1 MSQEPTC
8 SVCLEQYRRAINPPM
23 SCNPCGH
30 TICQPCITRWMRT
43 NRTCPEC
50 RGRITNTV
58 LNRSLLDMIENNGQ
72 DSNISS
78 NRQSS
83 NTSNSSTNTS
93 HFKFQSSHGKK
104 RDELIQDKSQYAIYV
119 IDNSESMRTYDGK
132 IFLEDK
138 TGKITKIQGVSRWD
152 EGIYKTMKSA
162 EYNINRGMK
171 AGYYLLNPKN
181 IYGSKWEENIDCIHI
196 DPEQDN
202 VTDKLDI
209 LEKNLLDSQ
218 NIRGNTPLGKI
229 TQYCKNSL
237 HTFINS
243 DNYQHIPVCLNF
255 ITDGMPNSSS
265 SFESQLRYLS
275 KNYNIFLVI
284 NLCTDDDSIVDYYN
298 DLDKKLGTEL
308 SGMDVIDDLE
318 AEQLEVIKAGNTF
331 VTYSNT
337 IHICRMAG
345 CYSVV
350 SDLLD
355 EEKLGIFYA
364 NKLCRELL
372 DPNSKHLPQWSE
384 DREKYLVKL
393 KELNY
398 QVYDFYYK
406 SFRPLIDVSKIDWLI
421 WYYQQQKKVS
431 QLFNSNFNVI
441 PPNMQYVSF
450 IFFLVMLFLV
460 YILM

>member
-1 MSQEPTC
+1 MSQEPSC
-8 SVCLEQYRRAINPPM
+8 SVCLEQYMRDINPPM
-23 SCNPCGH
+23 NCNPCGH
-30 TICQPCITRWMRT
+30 TFCQPCITRWMRT
-43 NRTCPEC
+43 SRSCPEC

-72 DSNISS
+72 NSNIIP
-78 NRQSS
+78 NHQSS
-83 NTSNSSTNTS
+83 NTLNSSTNSS
-93 HFKFQSSHGKK
+93 HFKFNSSHGKK
-104 RDELIQDKSQYAIYV
+104 RDELIGDKSQYSVYV
-119 IDNSESMRTYDGK
+119 VDNSVSMDKYDGK

-152 EGIYKTMKSA
+152 EAKYKTMKCA
-162 EYNINRGMK
+162 QYNIDRGMK
-171 AGYYLLNPKN
+171 SGYYLLNPKN
-181 IYGSKWEENIDCIHI
+181 IYGSKWEEDIDCIHI
-196 DPEQDN
+196 DPEKDN
-202 VTDKLDI
+202 TKDKLDI
-209 LEKNLLDSQ
+209 LEKILLDSG
-218 NIRGNTPLGKI
+218 NIRGCTPLGKI
-229 TQYCKNSL
+229 TQHFKNSI

-243 DNYQHIPVCLNF
+243 DNYQHIPICLNF
-255 ITDGMPNSSS
+255 ITDGLPDSAS
-265 SFESQLRYLS
+265 SFESQLRHLS

-284 NLCTDDDSIVDYYN
+284 NLTTEDDSIVEYYN

-318 AEQLEVIKAGNTF
+318 SEQLEVIKAGNTF
-331 VTYSNT
+331 VTYSNA

-372 DPNSKHLPQWSE
+372 DPSSKQLPQWSE

-421 WYYQQQKKVS
+421 WNYQLQRKVS
-431 QLFNSNFNVI
+431 RFFNSIIAVSPNITHVSIIFLLVI
-441 PPNMQYVSF
+441 
-450 IFFLVMLFLV
+450 LFLV
-460 YILM
+460 YLLM